1 MADKK
6 TKKPIKFFD
15 RILICIFFISA
26 LTAGLYYFKDN
37 STINSILIAIP
48 TYESLGVLGTCAV
61 SSAFVVICFA
71 IITYKQPKEDIK
83 KKLGGDKMGSSR
95 WLRQDE
101 IDKEFPKIEYGELQ
115 KTKVNGFVIATEIMP
130 NGKTYANYKGKTHCL
145 VIGTTGSGKTS
156 RMVLPTLQFLARS
169 KQKPSVVLADPKA
182 ELFEKTSKT
191 FQDNGYKIISINLR
205 DVIDKSDCWNPCFMA
220 WKYYQEAVNQKNLIK
235 VVKGMDQKT
244 MQQKYKV
251 ATDLSDYKEE
261 FYVYSGIAFA
271 NLDDCSLEI
280 KRRESTLKGKAID
293 EINDIVLTLFPEKDP
308 KDSYWV
314 KSAANV
320 VAGIL
325 IGMLEDSE
333 NPELGITENN
343 FNLSSVASNLTLN
356 ASAIMDYFDIRD
368 VSSAARARARGTLSA
383 GGETKGTITSTIQ
396 SGLYPFTEPD
406 IQYCTCQNDI
416 DLTEVGKKPCAV
428 YLIVPDEKENRHVF
442 ASLFITQL
450 YKALIDVA
458 SHTPENCLPHPVN
471 FILDEFAN
479 IPKIPGMDNKITVS
493 RSRGIFFMLII
504 QGLNQ
509 LEEKY
514 GKVGD
519 TIRDNC
525 NLLVYLATND
535 YNTAKYF
542 SDLCGMKTDVNKSES
557 KSKGKDKSTSTSSS
571 LSSEPLIRPEELLRV
586 KEGECI
592 VKMLRCQP
600 ARLKQGKWWES
611 KYNTEGAM
619 VRNKGWERN
628 VFTFEETGFY
638 NIETTIKFAEEK
650 AREERRKKLNDR
662 KGTSP
667 DPVIPR
673 SKPESKPT
681 PPPSFDDDEDDELES
696 IKAFLESLEMKE
708 EQSKME
714 AAKPI
719 EEIKPEPIPE
729 VKQEVVQPTPIP
741 EPIRPEPQVIVQ
753 QPQPQVQQII
763 VQQPI
768 VQEVAPVYEDVVPI
782 MPIAEE
788 KPLGIFD
795 EYIPQE
801 TIPQESVIIESTKE
815 IPMERPVRGS
825 GNILGSSA
833 NLKEF
838 FNKPKTKK

>member
-1 MADKK
+1 MGKKKDKK
-6 TKKPIKFFD
+6 RLSFFD
-15 RILICIFFISA
+15 RLIICLFFISI
-26 LTAGLYYFKDN
+26 LSAGIYYFRDN
-37 STINSILIAIP
+37 STINSIITAIP
-48 TYESLGVLGTCAV
+48 YYDKLGALGVSIAA
-61 SSAFVVICFA
+61 SSFIVICLA
-71 IITYKQPKEDIK
+71 IITYKPPKEDIK
-83 KKLGGDKMGSSR
+83 DTLGGDKMGTSR
-95 WLRQDE
+95 WMKQDE
-101 IDKEFPKIEYGELQ
+101 IDKEFPKIEYGELA
-115 KTKVNGFVIATEIMP
+115 KTKVNGFVVSTKVMS
-130 NGKTYANYKGKTHCL
+130 NGKTYANYKKGTHCL

-156 RMVLPTLQFLARS
+156 RLVLPTLNFLARS
-169 KQKPSVVLADPKA
+169 KLKPSVVMADPKG
-182 ELFEKTSKT
+182 ELFEATSKT

-205 DVIDKSDCWNPCFMA
+205 DVIDKSDCWNPCYMA
-220 WKYYQEAVNQKNLIK
+220 WKYYQEAVNQKSQIK
-235 VVKGMDQKT
+235 VVKGMDRKKI
-244 MQQKYKV
+244 QQTYKI
-251 ATDLSDYKEE
+251 ATDISEYKDE
-261 FYVYSGIAFA
+261 FYVYNNIAFA
-271 NLDDCSLEI
+271 TLDDCSLEI

-356 ASAIMDYFDIRD
+356 ASSIMDYFDIRD

-406 IQYCTCQNDI
+406 IQYATCQNDI

-458 SHTPENCLPHPVN
+458 SHTKENTLPHPVN
-471 FILDEFAN
+471 FIIDEFAN

-514 GKVGD
+514 GKIGD

-525 NLLVYLATND
+525 NLLIYLATND

-542 SDLCGMKTDVNKSES
+542 SDLCGMKTEVNKSQS

-571 LSSEPLIRPEELLRV
+571 LSSEPLIRPEELLRLQ
-586 KEGECI
+586 EGESV

-600 ARLKQGKWWES
+600 AKLKQGKWWES
-611 KYNTEGAM
+611 KYDTRGAM
-619 VRNKGWERN
+619 KKEKEWERN

-638 NIETTIKFAEEK
+638 NIETTIKYAEEK
-650 AREERRKKLNDR
+650 AREERRKKLDER
-662 KGTSP
+662 KANHENTTFSP
-667 DPVIPR
+667 ISKEEDFASPVN
-673 SKPESKPT
+673 ESE
-681 PPPSFDDDEDDELES
+681 DEDDELES

-708 EQSKME
+708 EQTSQKVE
-714 AAKPI
+714 EVKEEPAPVIEEEPI
-719 EEIKPEPIPE
+719 PVVKETPVVEEIKPIEQTNTVIY
-729 VKQEVVQPTPIP
+729 QQPT
-741 EPIRPEPQVIVQ
+741 
-753 QPQPQVQQII
+753 II
-763 VQQPI
+763 EQPI
-768 VQEVAPVYEDVVPI
+768 IQEIIDEPEEVPLMTI
-782 MPIAEE
+782 TEE
-788 KPLGIFD
+788 KPLIF
-795 EYIPQE
+795 PQE
-801 TIPQESVIIESTKE
+801 TITEDYIPHETIIIEENKE

-825 GNILGSSA
+825 GNMLGSTA

-838 FNKPKTKK
+838 FDRPKTKK

>member
-6 TKKPIKFFD
+6 NKKRMNFFD
-15 RILICIFFISA
+15 RLLICLFFIAA
-26 LTAGLYYFKDN
+26 LTAALYYLKDN
-37 STINSILIAIP
+37 ATVKSILIAIP
-48 TYESLGVLGTCAV
+48 AYESMGVLGTCAV
-61 SSAFVVICFA
+61 SSSFVVICLA
-71 IITYKQPKEDIK
+71 IITYKPPKEDLK
-83 KKLGGDKMGSSR
+83 KTLGGDKMGTSR
-95 WLRQDE
+95 WMRQDE
-101 IDKEFPKIEYGELQ
+101 IDKEFPKIEYGELA
-115 KTKVNGFVIATEIMP
+115 KANVNGFVVSTKVMP
-130 NGKTYANYKGKTHCL
+130 NGKTYANYKKGTHCL

-156 RMVLPTLQFLARS
+156 RLVLPTLNFLARS
-169 KQKPSVVLADPKA
+169 KQKPSVVMADPKG
-182 ELFEKTSKT
+182 ELFEATSKT

-220 WKYYQEAVNQKNLIK
+220 WKYYQEAINQKNQIK
-235 VVKGMDQKT
+235 VIKGMDHKRL
-244 MQQKYKV
+244 QQTYKV
-251 ATDLSDYKEE
+251 ATDINEYKDE
-261 FYVYSGIAFA
+261 FYVYSGIAFS

-368 VSSAARARARGTLSA
+368 LSSAARARARGTLSA

-406 IQYCTCQNDI
+406 IQYATCQNDI

-458 SHTPENCLPHPVN
+458 SHTKENTLPHPVN
-471 FILDEFAN
+471 FIIDEFAN

-525 NLLVYLATND
+525 NLLIYLATND

-542 SDLCGMKTDVNKSES
+542 SDLCGMKTEVSKSQS
-557 KSKGKDKSTSTSSS
+557 KSKGKDKSTSSSAS
-571 LSSEPLIRPEELLRV
+571 LSSEPLIRPEELLRL
-586 KEGECI
+586 KEGESVI
-592 VKMLRCQP
+592 KMLRCQP
-600 ARLKQGKWWES
+600 AKLTQGKWWES
-611 KYNTEGAM
+611 KYDTRGAM
-619 VRNKGWERN
+619 VKNKKWERN

-650 AREERRKKLNDR
+650 AREERRKKLNER
-662 KGTSP
+662 KAS
-667 DPVIPR
+667 
-673 SKPESKPT
+673 EEKPT
-681 PPPSFDDDEDDELES
+681 FSPIPEVKSHSAPMSPIEDEDDELES

-708 EQSKME
+708 EQTAKME
-714 AAKPI
+714 SKPA
-719 EEIKPEPIPE
+719 EEPKKEEPLPVKEEPIPVIKE
-729 VKQEVVQPTPIP
+729 ESIIQQP
-741 EPIRPEPQVIVQ
+741 V
-753 QPQPQVQQII
+753 QPQPVQQII

-768 VQEVAPVYEDVVPI
+768 IHEIIEEPEDVPLMAI
-782 MPIAEE
+782 SEE
-788 KPLGIFD
+788 KPFTFIQEEPIPEFK
-795 EYIPQE
+795 IPQE
-801 TIPQESVIIESTKE
+801 TVITEYNEDIGV
-815 IPMERPVRGS
+815 ERPVRKS
-825 GNILGSSA
+825 GNMLGTTA
-833 NLKEF
+833 NLKDF
-838 FNKPKTKK
+838 FNVKNKK